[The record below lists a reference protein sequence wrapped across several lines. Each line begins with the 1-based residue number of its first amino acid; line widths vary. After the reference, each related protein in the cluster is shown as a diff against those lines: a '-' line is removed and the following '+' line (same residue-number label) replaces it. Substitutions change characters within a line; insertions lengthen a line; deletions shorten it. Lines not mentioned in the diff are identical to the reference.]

1 MTASIY
7 KFCLSG
13 AIYMVKRKEAVNMKL
28 QSITEKQIQKFR
40 KYLVNEEKSDA
51 TIEKYIRDV
60 TAFVKWLG
68 GEIPRKERVIQY
80 KERLIA
86 QYKTASVNSILSS
99 LNMFFEYADWHKM
112 KVKTLKKK
120 RKIFADK
127 SKELTKTEYERL
139 LTAAKD
145 RKNEKLYYLI
155 QTIASTGLRVSE
167 IKFITFEA
175 IKRRQAI
182 INCKGKINN
191 GIALSFE
198 GDEILQAFSVKDAE
212 SKLTDETELII
223 LDVNLPDGNGI
234 DLCKKIRETSNVPII
249 MLTAND
255 MEIDIVTGLESGAD
269 DYITKPFSL
278 AVLRVRVNAVARR
291 KKDGNKKVIL
301 YKFYI

>member
-1 MTASIY
+1 
-7 KFCLSG
+7 
-13 AIYMVKRKEAVNMKL
+13 MVKRKEAVNMKL

-112 KVKTLKKK
+112 KVKTLKTQ

-145 RKNEKLYYLI
+145 RKNEKLYYLM

-167 IKFITFEA
+167 IKYVTCEA
-175 IKRRQAI
+175 VRQGQAV
-182 INCKGKINN
+182 INCKGKIRQIFLPKKLCQMLKKYIKSRNIKS
-191 GIALSFE
+191 GSVFIARSGKPL
-198 GDEILQAFSVKDAE
+198 DRCAIWKMLKDLCESAE
-212 SKLTDETELII
+212 FQKTRYSLII
-223 LDVNLPDGNGI
+223 SDICLLGHSI
-234 DLCKKIRETSNVPII
+234 LCKRT
-249 MLTAND
+249 L
-255 MEIDIVTGLESGAD
+255 
-269 DYITKPFSL
+269 
-278 AVLRVRVNAVARR
+278 
-291 KKDGNKKVIL
+291 
-301 YKFYI
+301 